1 MNWNIIVTSLPGSGC
16 EYRLLHE
23 LRSMGKFHTTEFK
36 DVCMGYVEDVTNFLE
51 AIRQAEAEG
60 SPWVKDLGRVIPVE
74 KTFHFTPETLVEQLK
89 AAVTPYVSRIS
100 GGTFHVRLERRGL
113 IGQVISPEVERSF
126 AEHFFSLSEKEGKE
140 GHEMMA
146 SFKDANHIVA
156 AETVGHECGVTL
168 LTRDLRQRYSF
179 VKTG

>member
-23 LRSMGKFHTTEFK
+23 LRSMGQFHMTEFK
-36 DVCMGYVEDVTNFLE
+36 DVCTGYVEDVTNSLE

-60 SPWVKDLGRVIPVE
+60 APWTRDLGRVIPVE

-89 AAVTPYVSRIS
+89 EAVTPYVSRIS

-113 IGQVISPEVERSF
+113 IGQVISPEVERSIADHLF
-126 AEHFFSLSEKEGKE
+126 ALAEKEGRQL
-140 GHEMMA
+140 MTA
-146 SFKDANHIVA
+146 FKNADYIVA
-156 AETVGHECGVTL
+156 AETVGHECGVAL
-168 LTRDLRQRYSF
+168 LTRELRQRYPF
-179 VKTG
+179 VKTR

>member
-1 MNWNIIVTSLPGSGC
+1 MNWNIIVTSLPGPGC

-23 LRSMGKFHTTEFK
+23 LRAMGKFHTTEFK
-36 DVCMGYVEDVTNFLE
+36 DVCMGYVENVTNFLE

-74 KTFHFTPETLVEQLK
+74 KTFHFTPESLVEQLK
-89 AAVTPYVSRIS
+89 EAVTPYVGRIS

-113 IGQVISPEVERSF
+113 IGQVISPEVERSV
-126 AEHFFSLSEKEGKE
+126 AEHLFALAEKE
-140 GHEMMA
+140 GHEVMA
-146 SFKDANHIVA
+146 SFKDADYIVA
-156 AETVGHECGVTL
+156 AETLGHECGFTL
-168 LTRDLRQRYSF
+168 LTRDLRQRYHF

>member
-1 MNWNIIVTSLPGSGC
+1 MNWNIIVTSLPGSRC

-36 DVCMGYVEDVTNFLE
+36 DVCTGYVEDVTNFLE

-60 SPWVKDLGRVIPVE
+60 APWVQDLGRVIPVE
-74 KTFHFTPETLVEQLK
+74 QTFHFTPETLVEQLK
-89 AAVTPYVSRIS
+89 EAVTPYLGRIS

-113 IGQVISPEVERSF
+113 IGQVISPEVERSV
-126 AEHFFSLSEKEGKE
+126 AEHLFALAEKEGHKV
-140 GHEMMA
+140 MV
-146 SFKDANHIVA
+146 SFKNADCIVA

-168 LTRDLRQRYSF
+168 LTRDLRQRYPF
-179 VKTG
+179 VKTR

>member
-1 MNWNIIVTSLPGSGC
+1 MNWNIIVTSLPGSGS

-23 LRSMGKFHTTEFK
+23 LRAMGKFHTTEFR
-36 DVCMGYVEDVTNFLE
+36 DVCIGYVEDVTNFLE

-74 KTFHFTPETLVEQLK
+74 KTFHFTPESLVEQLK
-89 AAVTPYVSRIS
+89 EAVTPYVGSIS

-113 IGQVISPEVERSF
+113 IGQVISPEVERSVAKHLF
-126 AEHFFSLSEKEGKE
+126 ALAEKE
-140 GHEMMA
+140 GHEVIA
-146 SFKDANHIVA
+146 SFKDADYIVA
-156 AETVGHECGVTL
+156 AETLGHECGVSL
-168 LTRDLRQRYSF
+168 LSRDLRQRYHF